1 MFLNISLLADHRYSK
16 TVAYYCKKMIL
27 HLFLFL
33 YFNIYFKNK
42 LFIPV
47 IENLN
52 FQQSLRQ
59 SLVSHDPSEEISPIC
74 WFAAQETV
82 LIIITV
88 GNNC

>member
-1 MFLNISLLADHRYSK
+1 MFLNISLLVDHRYSK
-16 TVAYYCKKMIL
+16 TVAYYCEKNIL
-27 HLFLFL
+27 HLFIFL

-59 SLVSHDPSEEISPIC
+59 SLVSHDPSDEISLIC
-74 WFAAQETV
+74 
-82 LIIITV
+82 
-88 GNNC
+88 